1 MLTGCRSGR
10 RRVGVIASAPQ
21 NPACAPTAPSPLLA
35 SPLAAPRSTTDRPTD
50 RPTGPVGTCVV
61 TTLFNARRRI
71 DFASTASA
79 ELRQRAMLIGLGAH
93 RRRTEIRAAVV
104 PTLPISSGS

>member
-1 MLTGCRSGR
+1 MRADGA
-10 RRVGVIASAPQ
+10 IAAAGISIGSA
-21 NPACAPTAPSPLLA
+21 TLY
-35 SPLAAPRSTTDRPTD
+35 DRPTD